1 VYRYF
6 VLIWD
11 ARNPEAT
18 ADAVLVAARLQDKSS
33 DWTLVAGEA
42 GLQAFHAGAG
52 GGIDATS
59 RDQLTS
65 CEARI
70 LTGRRR
76 GVVFGRAFRCGQ
88 ELQAHATG
96 EPLDATE
103 SERIGATDGVHLIE
117 NCWGRYVA
125 VVLEASGQAV
135 WVLRDPTGG
144 LPCFFTAYKTVRIVF
159 SDVESCLG
167 LGLLPLSLNWRF
179 VESVVPFAAL
189 QIRETGLNEVT
200 ELQPGE
206 RARMRNDR
214 IDYELLWKPH
224 EIAAEGRITDPVRAV
239 SAVRETVK
247 LCVHAWASLH
257 RTIVHNLSGGL
268 DSSIVLGCI
277 KSAPNNPRVTCLHY
291 YAPASHEDEREYA
304 RLAARHMDAELVEC
318 ALDPTNTRLEKL
330 LEIRPFPKPWFYIY
344 DLVHSPIEA
353 RVMADAGATGSFSG
367 AGGDGLF
374 VQARADL
381 AVADYLQ
388 HFGYRPGVLGV
399 ALNAA
404 RINRDSVWQILRD
417 GVVKGWKRP
426 SPSFLSEFGDPRSV
440 VSRKVFERARND
452 DSLVHVWLRA
462 AEGVT
467 HGLLWQILCL
477 SAPIQFYG
485 SFGGAT
491 AIERTAVLMSQPLME
506 MCLRIPTYVWISG
519 GRDRSVARRA
529 FADVLPQVIARRTHK
544 GLADRYNRTM
554 LDENV
559 AFMRDMLL
567 DGLLVREGLLDRK
580 AMETLMGRGDT
591 TGSYEY
597 NAILRQHLS
606 TEVWLRRW
614 SALTTASAASG

>member
-11 ARNPEAT
+11 AQNSEAT
-18 ADAVLVAARLQDKSS
+18 ADAMLVTSRLKDASSEWILVAD
-33 DWTLVAGEA
+33 EP
-42 GLQAFHAGAG
+42 GLRAFHAGA

-65 CEARI
+65 CETR
-70 LTGRRR
+70 LFTGRRR
-76 GVVFGRAFRCGQ
+76 GVVFGRVFCRGQ
-88 ELQAHATG
+88 ELQPHPAG
-96 EPLDATE
+96 EPFGPTE
-103 SERIGATDGVHLIE
+103 SERIGATDGAHLIE

-125 VVLEASGQAV
+125 VVREASGQAV

-144 LPCFFTAYKTVRIVF
+144 LPCFFTAFRTVRIVF
-159 SDVESCLG
+159 SDVESCLD
-167 LGLLPLSLNWRF
+167 LQLLRFSLNWKF
-179 VESVVPFAAL
+179 VASIVPFAGL
-189 QIRETGLNEVT
+189 QIRETGLNEVA

-206 RARMRNDR
+206 RARIRNDG
-214 IDYELLWKPH
+214 IDYDLMWKPH
-224 EIAAEGRITDPVRAV
+224 KIAAENRITDPVQAT

-257 RTIVHNLSGGL
+257 RALLHNLSGGL

-291 YAPASHEDEREYA
+291 YAPSSHEDEREYA
-304 RLAARHMDAELVEC
+304 RLVSRHMDVDLVEC
-318 ALDPTNTRLEKL
+318 ALDPAGARLEKL
-330 LEIRPFPKPWFYIY
+330 LDVRPFPKPWFYIY

-388 HFGYRPGVLGV
+388 HCGYRPGVLRV

-404 RINRDSVWQILRD
+404 RINRASVWQILRD
-417 GVVKGWKRP
+417 GAVRHWKRP
-426 SPSFLSEFGDPRSV
+426 SRHVLSEFGDPRSV
-440 VSRKVFERARND
+440 IPREVFEHARSNE
-452 DSLVHVWLRA
+452 SLVHPWIRA
-462 AEGVT
+462 AEGVPQ
-467 HGLLWQILCL
+467 GLLWQILCL
-477 SAPIQFYG
+477 SAPTQFYE
-485 SFGGAT
+485 SFGGVT

-506 MCLRIPTYVWISG
+506 ICLRIPTYVWISG
-519 GRDRSVARRA
+519 GRDRSIARRA
-529 FADVLPQVIARRTHK
+529 FADVLPQAIARRTHK
-544 GLADRYNRTM
+544 GLADRYNRTV

-559 AFMRDMLL
+559 TFMRETLL
-567 DGLLVREGLLDRK
+567 DGMLVKEGLLDRDALEK
-580 AMETLMGRGDT
+580 LIAQTDSAVT
-591 TGSYEY
+591 YEY
-597 NAILRQHLS
+597 NDILRQHLS

-614 SALTTASAASG
+614 RALTTASSASR